1 MLSLTEL
8 RRAVTLLDAQ
18 ISGHRIQAILQ
29 PDAKSIVLTTYAGGA
44 AGRCH
49 FRFSC
54 RPRCARVSRLEAPP
68 GSMPRPLAFVQY
80 LRSHTIGARIGGVR
94 LIADDR
100 QLALRLRTDEGDFDL
115 LLAIFGARSN
125 IYLLSVD
132 GPIVV
137 SLRPL
142 SETRPELKIGDPW
155 RSPEPR
161 PSGSDEDRF
170 EAEPDDRFLFAIE
183 AMYAEVEQAGEVD
196 ELRRRIERALR
207 KEAKS
212 LDRKLAKLEQSLEE
226 ARMASRLERDG
237 ELLKSVLS
245 QVKRGDSE
253 IVATDFETGEPVAI
267 ALDPRLAPA
276 ENLERL
282 FKRYHKAVRSLAKA
296 GSRHADVGASRAELQ
311 ESMDRFQSLVEGSDA
326 SEEALGAFAEEPA
339 IRKLVDKYAPTP
351 ASQRSAS
358 SAPTE
363 RKLGK
368 HSVPNRLMPRR
379 YCTAEGLEIWVGRSA
394 AGNDHL
400 SVRLAR
406 GRDLFFHLDGA
417 PGSHVILR
425 TEGRSDPPSEALL
438 DACELAVHFSK
449 SKNASRADVHA
460 VPISNVRKPKG
471 AKPGLV
477 TVHGGKTIHL
487 RRTEARLKR
496 ILSARIED

>member
-8 RRAVTLLDAQ
+8 RRAATTLDAQ
-18 ISGHRIQAILQ
+18 ISGHRVQAILQ
-29 PDAKSIVLTTYAGGA
+29 PDATSIVLTTYGGGE

-68 GSMPRPLAFVQY
+68 GSLPRPLAFVQY
-80 LRSHTIGARIGGVR
+80 LRSHISGARVGGAR

-100 QLALRLRTDEGDFDL
+100 QLALRLRSDEGDFDL

-125 IYLLSVD
+125 IYLLGAD
-132 GPIVV
+132 GSIAAA
-137 SLRPL
+137 LRPL
-142 SETRPELKIGDPW
+142 SETRPELQIGDPW

-161 PSGSDEDRF
+161 PAGRDEDRF
-170 EAEPDDRFLFAIE
+170 EAVSGDRFLFTIE
-183 AMYAEVEQAGEVD
+183 ETYAEVEQAGEVD
-196 ELRRRIERALR
+196 ELRRRIERALQ
-207 KEAKS
+207 KAAKS
-212 LDRKLAKLEQSLEE
+212 LDRKLSKLEESLEE

-253 IVATDFETGEPVAI
+253 IVATDFETGESVSI
-267 ALDPRLAPA
+267 ALDPKLGPA

-282 FKRYHKAVRSLAKA
+282 FKRYRKAVRSLAKA
-296 GSRHADVGASRAELQ
+296 GSRHADVQSSRDALQ
-311 ESMDRFQSLVEGSDA
+311 ESIDRFQAIVAQPDA
-326 SEEALGAFAEEPA
+326 SREALEDFAEQSA
-339 IRKLVDKYAPTP
+339 IRKLIDKYAPSPP
-351 ASQRSAS
+351 AQRSAS

-379 YCTAEGLEIWVGRSA
+379 YRTTGELEIWVGRSA

-425 TEGRSDPPSEALL
+425 TEGRSDPPSA
-438 DACELAVHFSK
+438 AIRPPRRSWTPA
-449 SKNASRADVHA
+449 NSRCTFRNSRMRAARMFTRSPSQTSANQRAPSRVSSPFTVA
-460 VPISNVRKPKG
+460 RRSTCGARKVG
-471 AKPGLV
+471 
-477 TVHGGKTIHL
+477 
-487 RRTEARLKR
+487 
-496 ILSARIED
+496 